1 MIDRDDR
8 APLSRERIDAVRV
21 QQEILDS
28 ARRSFDDLTM
38 LPGSTLAGSALGGEE
53 PDIEHSP
60 DGELDGFR
68 ERWRERR
75 RDQWQVLTPINVGPV
90 EQLRDEVQQLSGR
103 IDLLRSRVD
112 IADAAVRG
120 LRRSMRL
127 TMLAVAV
134 LAVAVVVL

>member
-8 APLSRERIDAVRV
+8 DCVTGEASHVARV
-21 QQEILDS
+21 QQEILDA

-38 LPGSTLAGSALGGEE
+38 LPGSTLAGSALGGE

-60 DGELDGFR
+60 DGELEGFR
-68 ERWRERR
+68 KRWRERR

-90 EQLRDEVQQLSGR
+90 ERLRDEVQQLSGR